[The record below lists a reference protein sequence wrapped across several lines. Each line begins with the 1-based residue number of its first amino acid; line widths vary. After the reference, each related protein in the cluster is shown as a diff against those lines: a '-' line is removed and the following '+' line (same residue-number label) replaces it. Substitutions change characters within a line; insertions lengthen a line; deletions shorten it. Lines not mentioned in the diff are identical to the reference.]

1 MATAGG
7 KIMNYVFSALAMIGA
22 FVFLMEAVT
31 DHRNVMVNR
40 LMCFLFFIV
49 SIICGGGLSPL
60 VCT

>member
-1 MATAGG
+1 
-7 KIMNYVFSALAMIGA
+7 MNYVFSALAMIGA